1 MANRDFFDDD
11 LNRAQEAERR
21 AKLAADDLTKVG
33 SEGTGADGVPVR
45 SVSDFTIT
53 RMSKHKQELDSKV
66 AGAMEELEKL
76 RKRQEDL
83 DLQRKD
89 LEDLRKRQEDYQRG
103 KREMSDRLNQSL
115 VTLEKEELQAS
126 RLAELLSATR
136 KRFKAM
142 LNDVQSIDEETW
154 PEEAIR
160 DELNKA
166 ATLVDDVRMEYN
178 KAVAK
183 IDAVSGDAKTPPSAA
198 AHPAVIFEESRRVVE
213 ETEKGFGYWL
223 KVGLAITLP
232 LIVVLVL
239 LAMVLFFARSHLI

>member
-21 AKLAADDLTKVG
+21 AKLAADDLTKIG
-33 SEGTGADGVPVR
+33 NEGAGADGVPVR
-45 SVSDFTIT
+45 SVSDLTIT

-83 DLQRKD
+83 DRQRKD

-103 KREMSDRLNQSL
+103 KQEMSDRLNQSL
-115 VTLEKEELQAS
+115 VTLEKEEIQAS

-142 LNDVQSIDEETW
+142 LGDVQSIDEETW
-154 PEEAIR
+154 PEDSIR

-166 ATLVDDVRMEYN
+166 ATLVDDIRMEYN

-183 IDAVSGDAKTPPSAA
+183 IDAISGDVQAPAGTA
-198 AHPAVIFEESRRVVE
+198 AHPAVIFEEGRRVVE
-213 ETEKGFGYWL
+213 EVEKGFGYWI

-232 LIVVLVL
+232 LIVVLVI
-239 LAMVLFFARSHLI
+239 LAVVLFFVRSNLI

>member
-33 SEGTGADGVPVR
+33 SEGAGADGVPVR

-53 RMSKHKQELDSKV
+53 RMTKHKQELDSKV

-115 VTLEKEELQAS
+115 VTLEKEEIQAN

-142 LNDVQSIDEETW
+142 LGDVQAIDEETW
-154 PEEAIR
+154 PEDSFR

-166 ATLVDDVRMEYN
+166 ATLVDDVRIEYN

-183 IDAVSGDAKTPPSAA
+183 IDAVSGDAKTPSSAA
-198 AHPAVIFEESRRVVE
+198 AHPAVIFEEGRHVAE
-213 ETEKGFGYWL
+213 ELEKGFGDWL
-223 KVGLAITLP
+223 MVGLAITLP
-232 LIVVLVL
+232 LIVVLLVL
-239 LAMVLFFARSHLI
+239 TGVILFWHSHMP

>member
-1 MANRDFFDDD
+1 MTNRDFFDDD

-21 AKLAADDLTKVG
+21 AKLGMEDVTRVG
-33 SEGTGADGVPVR
+33 SEGAAAEGVPVK
-45 SVSDFTIT
+45 SVSDFTLT

-103 KREMSDRLNQSL
+103 KREMSDRLQQSL
-115 VTLEKEELQAS
+115 VTLEKEEIQAN

-142 LNDVQSIDEETW
+142 LNDVQAIDEETW
-154 PEEAIR
+154 PEEAFR
-160 DELNKA
+160 DELNKS
-166 ATLVDDVRMEYN
+166 ATLVDDVRIEYN
-178 KAVAK
+178 KSVAK

-198 AHPAVIFEESRRVVE
+198 AHPAVIFEENRHMAE
-213 ETEKGFGYWL
+213 EPEKGFGYWL
-223 KVGLAITLP
+223 MVGLAITLP
-232 LIVVLVL
+232 LIIVL
-239 LAMVLFFARSHLI
+239 LILTTVILFWHSHMP